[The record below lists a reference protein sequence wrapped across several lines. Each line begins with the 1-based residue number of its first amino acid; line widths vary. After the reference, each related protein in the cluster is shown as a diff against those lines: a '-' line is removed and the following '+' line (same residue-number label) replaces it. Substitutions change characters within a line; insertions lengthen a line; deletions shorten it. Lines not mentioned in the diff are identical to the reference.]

1 MATVDEVLG
10 GAGRRRGDGPKQ
22 AAGPRAPVNLGLWDL
37 VAELRNTIDTWAGA
51 LLRYA
56 LPGAIRRAEDWVNA
70 RLVFQRFAQAC
81 GGWTESWRGQRQE
94 TGVMCIDEVLYA
106 VHRLNG
112 IVNPRQVESVE
123 LARDEAEQRL
133 ESSSLTIRALMRD
146 SQIRNRRG
154 AQARHGTGMGLPRKI
169 ETSIDEGTGAK
180 LYPVAKLIDM
190 ARQMKRERM
199 GPGEPS
205 PTDTSSPPRESP
217 ERISP
222 RALAVNVQYLRGL
235 LWSHLYFSAGARGLV
250 VCTLPGKRLSAQ
262 QLQV

>member
-133 ESSSLTIRALMRD
+133 ESSSLTIRAACETVRYVTGVELKPGTVRAWD
-146 SQIRNRRG
+146 Y
-154 AQARHGTGMGLPRKI
+154 HGKI

-190 ARQMKRERM
+190 ARQMKREN
-199 GPGEPS
+199 GPG
-205 PTDTSSPPRESP
+205 
-217 ERISP
+217 
-222 RALAVNVQYLRGL
+222 
-235 LWSHLYFSAGARGLV
+235 
-250 VCTLPGKRLSAQ
+250 
-262 QLQV
+262 